1 MSINENNENKENNI
15 NEPNTLKIVFV
26 FRNALFKLLG
36 TIKLNYNFYPAVQQ
50 NLNIIIQKIEELLL
64 SLYKPDNNIE
74 IKLFELF
81 YLFISVN
88 TNSTFYE
95 LFLNFLEKFI
105 KKLCKLDKYLVNMHL
120 LKFQNYYLLLYSSLI
135 NKKFDYV
142 GVQSDFNATFNIAIC
157 LSELVELFY
166 EQKINHTKIK
176 PTELF
181 QFFLETN
188 INLFNLSRNNIYF
201 SSEKFNN
208 VLIKTFKNIF
218 NDFSYAKETMNIVE
232 IILDKIILISKIK
245 DDEYNKIDD
254 YEESFHVDTLLL
266 CLKLICKVLKNK
278 NLCKLFSYNFK
289 LKLIKGL
296 IELSYWDNPNMVDYT
311 CKILLLIFNLSTTVE
326 EFSMRKEIEKLF
338 DFIYLRHFKSYYF
351 YLEDKN
357 EKIKKSEK
365 LNKIS
370 VLEILI
376 KNFNYFIEKNDFL
389 AMIYLINDVYKI
401 RFNVISE
408 ILNAIQKYFILDDTK
423 YIYLKNNFIITYQ
436 IVFKKILEYFNRN
449 DSNDNYKY
457 SFYNKIEE
465 FSDYWVHKIK
475 LIKEG
480 NFKEL
485 LKVFCKE
492 YNIIELKKNEK
503 FETLDEKNQNIY
515 KMLAKSVAIL
525 IRYSNYVNIDNLY
538 EILADN
544 HPFSKLILNEYVKT
558 YNFKGYNIIKAYNLF
573 LSTFKLT
580 GESYNIYNFICAFG
594 AKYYEDNKLIFE
606 KNKNDKNLISFKSDE
621 EVTSFAY
628 SIMILNTDL
637 HNQNVQNKMTLE
649 EFIKNNKSSGLFTDV
664 PEEYFKEIYQE
675 IRENGLKKANQR
687 SENYSKDNDI
697 YSDLK
702 SLQLYTSVY
711 QDLFFYR
718 DNSIFD
724 IFSDNNY
731 NLTKENYP
739 YLNLFNKIIIRDD
752 KKNSYWL
759 NYVYNNLFDELL
771 PLIISLPQNVFENN
785 TEFVMELIE
794 KICDISL
801 KLNRKE
807 IIDKIIVCLNSLLN
821 NKNINIY
828 NLFFK
833 TVLKYCKDFHTHLEM
848 FYKAILDLLNFNL
861 REENN
866 PLHNE
871 YESIIEDLIIKSFQV
886 ISSKRRDKNEG
897 VGFFNLLIFGESN
910 TQKELTFAD
919 YKEKIYEQI
928 KFNIIY
934 KSSGKL
940 PVVKSR
946 STENLNSNIK
956 DELEIDKEKTE
967 SFSSTNN
974 IIISENTV
982 NKNENISNEEEMA
995 KILFNTEKNDNEY
1008 KINYM
1013 NKLIDVKMILTK
1025 IKMQEEEF
1033 IFFVTFA
1040 ASKILEYQNENEI
1053 FISLIFLN
1061 EILKDISDNQF
1072 GKIWPNLFNIF
1083 KSKMEFKKVDDD
1095 NIFEIL
1101 FVNFFL
1107 TQIVNKYFKNVLNE
1121 DYEQLLDTYEE
1132 IGSVELLLIILNF
1145 NDFFIKSAIQSNKN
1159 LSPQNFDSLI
1169 FLLYKL
1175 FLQLSKNLCNLK
1187 ENDMLNTKNGLT
1199 TLNQINQTI
1208 NLFNSIISAIRSNDI
1223 ISFDCISRISNIVKI
1238 IYDNNILKIFYEMKY
1253 KVLNISALIS
1263 TLSKIIY
1270 EAMINSIK
1278 EIKLLEKD
1286 SPEIIESKKNSE
1298 FYSNFFIYLSQFTLK
1313 CSLIEDEEIQK
1324 IFFEKINFFTS
1335 KQIPKGKCS
1344 QVINIL
1350 NEWYPNFVKLQIK
1363 YNNFW
1368 KDVISLFHA
1377 LFENNPEVQKD
1388 TSNIEAIWSLLIKK
1402 YLIALNDEW
1411 KKKKLG
1417 EPVEELAI
1425 VKKIYIIVR
1434 NIVNKITNSQKLG
1447 WFEST
1452 KNTIKLYFPGV
1463 IED

>member
-1 MSINENNENKENNI
+1 MSLIKNNENNINNI
-15 NEPNTLKIVFV
+15 NEPNTSKIVFD
-26 FRNALFKLLG
+26 FRSALFKLLG
-36 TIKLNYNFYPAVQQ
+36 TIKLNYNFYPAIQQ
-50 NLNIIIQKIEELLL
+50 NLNIIIHKIEELLL
-64 SLYKPDNNIE
+64 LFYKPDSNIE

-81 YLFISVN
+81 YLFISIN

-105 KKLCKLDKYLVNMHL
+105 KELRKFDKYLVNMHL

-135 NKKFDYV
+135 NKKFDYL
-142 GVQSDFNATFNIAIC
+142 GIQSDFNATFNIIIC
-157 LSELVELFY
+157 LSKLVELFY
-166 EQKINHTKIK
+166 EQKINHTKLK

-188 INLFNLSRNNIYF
+188 INLFQLSRNNIYF
-201 SSEKFNN
+201 PNEEFNKI
-208 VLIKTFKNIF
+208 LIKTIKNIF
-218 NDFSYAKETMNIVE
+218 NDFSYAKETMSIVE

-245 DDEYNKIDD
+245 DDKYNKIDD

-266 CLKLICKVLKNK
+266 CLKLICKILKNQ
-278 NLCKLFSYNFK
+278 NLCKLFNYNSK

-296 IELSYWDNPNMVDYT
+296 IELSFWDNPNIVDYT
-311 CKILLLIFNLSTTVE
+311 CKILLLLFNLSTNVE
-326 EFSMRKEIEKLF
+326 DFSMRKEIEKLF
-338 DFIYLRHFKSYYF
+338 DFIYLRHFKKYFF

-357 EKIKKSEK
+357 EEIKESEK
-365 LNKIS
+365 LNKLS

-376 KNFNYFIEKNDFL
+376 KNFNNFIEKNNFF

-401 RFNVISE
+401 RFNLITE
-408 ILNAIQKYFILDDTK
+408 ILNEIQKYFTLDDKK

-436 IVFKKILEYFNRN
+436 IVFKKIFEFFNKN
-449 DSNDNYKY
+449 NYY
-457 SFYNKIEE
+457 NNSQNSFFNKIEE
-465 FSDYWVHKIK
+465 FSDYWANKTR

-485 LKVFCKE
+485 VKIFCKE
-492 YNIIELKKNEK
+492 YNLTELKKNEK
-503 FETLDEKNQNIY
+503 LEKLDEKNQKIY
-515 KMLAKSVAIL
+515 KTLAKSVAIL
-525 IRYSNYVNIDNLY
+525 IRYSNYVNIDNLF

-544 HPFSKLILNEYVKT
+544 HPFSKLILNEYSKT

-594 AKYYEDNKLIFE
+594 TKYYEDNKSIFE
-606 KNKNDKNLISFKSDE
+606 NNKNNKNLISFNSDE

-628 SIMILNTDL
+628 SIMMLNTDL

-675 IRENGLKKANQR
+675 IHSNGLKKANQR
-687 SENYSKDNDI
+687 SENYSKDDDI

-702 SLQLYTSVY
+702 SLESYTSLY
-711 QDLFFYR
+711 QDLIFYHN
-718 DNSIFD
+718 NSIFD
-724 IFSDNNY
+724 IFSDNKY

-739 YLNLFNKIIIRDD
+739 YLNLFNKIIIHDD
-752 KKNSYWL
+752 KKNNDWL
-759 NYVYNNLFDELL
+759 NYVYSNIFDELL
-771 PLIISLPQNVFENN
+771 PLIISLPQNVFENS
-785 TEFVMELIE
+785 TDLILELIE

-821 NKNINIY
+821 NNNINTY

-833 TVLKYCKDFHTHLEM
+833 IVLKYCEDFHTHLEM

-866 PLHNE
+866 PLHKE
-871 YESIIEDLIIKSFQV
+871 YESIIDGLIIQSFQV

-910 TQKELTFAD
+910 NQKELSIAD

-928 KFNIIY
+928 KFNILY

-946 STENLNSNIK
+946 STQNLNSNIK
-956 DELEIDKEKTE
+956 DELEIDKEKDE
-967 SFSSTNN
+967 SFSSTKNLL
-974 IIISENTV
+974 ITENHTT
-982 NKNENISNEEEMA
+982 NNENVSNEEEMA
-995 KILFNTEKNDNEY
+995 KKLFNIETNENEN
-1008 KINYM
+1008 KIDYM
-1013 NKLIDVKMILTK
+1013 NKLIDVKMILNK

-1095 NIFEIL
+1095 NIFETL
-1101 FVNFFL
+1101 FVNYFL
-1107 TQIVNKYFKNVLNE
+1107 TQIVKKYFKNVLNE
-1121 DYEQLLDTYEE
+1121 DYQQLLDTYEE
-1132 IGSVELLLIILNF
+1132 IGSVELLLIILNY
-1145 NDFFIKSAIQSNKN
+1145 NDFFINSAIQTKKN

-1187 ENDMLNTKNGLT
+1187 ENNMLNTKNGST

-1223 ISFDCISRISNIVKI
+1223 ISFDCISRILNIVKI
-1238 IYDNNILKIFYEMKY
+1238 IYDNNILKIFYESKY
-1253 KVLNISALIS
+1253 KVLNISILIS
-1263 TLSKIIY
+1263 ILSKRIY
-1270 EAMINSIK
+1270 DAMLNTMK
-1278 EIKLLEKD
+1278 EIKLQEKD
-1286 SPEIIESKKNSE
+1286 SPEIIELKKNND
-1298 FYSNFFIYLSQFTLK
+1298 FYSNFFIYLGQFSLK
-1313 CSLIEDEEIQK
+1313 CSLIEDEELQK
-1324 IFFEKINFFTS
+1324 IFFEEINFFSS
-1335 KQIPKGKCS
+1335 KQIPQGKCS
-1344 QVINIL
+1344 QIINIL
-1350 NEWYPNFVKLQIK
+1350 TEWHPHFVKLQNK

-1368 KDVISLFHA
+1368 KDVFNLFHA

-1388 TSNIEAIWSLLIKK
+1388 TSNIEALWTLIIKK
-1402 YLIALNDEW
+1402 YLISLNDERN
-1411 KKKKLG
+1411 KKKLG
-1417 EPVEELAI
+1417 EPVEELAV

-1434 NIVNKITNSQKLG
+1434 NIVNKITNTQKLG